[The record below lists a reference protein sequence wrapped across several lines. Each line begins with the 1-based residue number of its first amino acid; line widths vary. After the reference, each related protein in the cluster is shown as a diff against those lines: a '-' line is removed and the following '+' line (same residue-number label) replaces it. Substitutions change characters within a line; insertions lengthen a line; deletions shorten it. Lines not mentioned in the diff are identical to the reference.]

1 MKSFSWSVPRLR
13 IATFIGILHL
23 LIVVLGAGVI
33 SGVALF
39 FIYQNG
45 VQSNLREMEGL
56 AFVLANSL
64 EEPVQALQSGEQTAQ
79 AIDQTLQGYIAN
91 RPSLQ
96 FTILAPDGS
105 LLLPASEYCSLE
117 GITLDSP
124 EVREAQNHTIGRAIR
139 SCPRGKHMML
149 VAATISHSGSIDAT
163 LVLAAPFHEGMVATY
178 RSMAAVCLAA
188 ILIVAVTVAE
198 GWLGSIYISR
208 PLANLSS
215 VAEQFSQGN
224 LQARAALGGPLEI
237 YHLAQTFNVMATR
250 LQNSLESMRT
260 FVANASHELRTPL
273 TTLKL
278 QVGALQSGACED
290 PEVAHRFLD
299 QIESEVDR
307 MTHSVNEMLDLSQ
320 IESDVHPE
328 MQPVDLK
335 ELARE
340 ALAFWE
346 TRSREAGL
354 TIELICAPT
363 LPMLPGDP
371 FQLRR
376 LLDNLLDNA
385 IKNTPSGGKIN
396 VNLECCT
403 RMHEVPQQKGVQI
416 AVRDTGRGI
425 AAEHLPF
432 IFDRFYRIPQAGS
445 PQTAGSGL
453 GLAIARS
460 IVRYHGGEI
469 YVESQIDTGTTFTVL
484 LPVQ

>member
-1 MKSFSWSVPRLR
+1 MKASSWRAPRLR

-23 LIVVLGAGVI
+23 LIAVLGAGVI

-39 FIYQNG
+39 FMYQNG
-45 VQSNLREMEGL
+45 VQANLREMEGL
-56 AFVLANSL
+56 AFVLASSL
-64 EEPVQALQSGEQTAQ
+64 EEPVQALQSGAQTAQ
-79 AIDQTLQGYIAN
+79 AIDQTLLEYFAN
-91 RPSLQ
+91 RPGLQ

-124 EVREAQNHTIGRAIR
+124 EVREAQDNTIGRSVR
-139 SCPRGKHMML
+139 TCPRGKRTML
-149 VAATISHSGSIDAT
+149 VAATINHSGSIDAI
-163 LVLAAPFHEGMVATY
+163 LVLAAPFHDVMAATY
-178 RSMAAVCLAA
+178 RSMAAVGLVAL
-188 ILIVAVTVAE
+188 LIVAVTVAE
-198 GWLGSIYISR
+198 GWLGSIYISK
-208 PLANLSS
+208 PVANLSS

-224 LQARAALGGPLEI
+224 LQARAALGGPLEV
-237 YHLAQTFNVMATR
+237 YHLAQTFNVMAAR
-250 LQNSLESMRT
+250 LQNSLDSMRT

-320 IESDVHPE
+320 IEAGIHPE

-335 ELARE
+335 ELASE

-346 TRSREAGL
+346 TRSRAAGL
-354 TIELICAPT
+354 SLELTCSPT
-363 LPMLPGDP
+363 LPALEGDP

-385 IKNTPSGGKIN
+385 IKNTPSGGKIDIS
-396 VNLECCT
+396 LQCCT
-403 RMHEVPQQKGVQI
+403 RMHEVPQQKSVQI

-425 AAEHLPF
+425 AAEHLPY

-445 PQTAGSGL
+445 GQNAGSGL

-469 YVESQIDTGTTFTVL
+469 HVESQIDAGTTFTVL

>member
-1 MKSFSWSVPRLR
+1 MRSSSWRAPRLR

-23 LIVVLGAGVI
+23 LIAVLGAGVI

-39 FIYQNG
+39 FMYQNG
-45 VQSNLREMEGL
+45 VQANLREMEGL
-56 AFVLANSL
+56 AFVLASSL
-64 EEPVQALQSGEQTAQ
+64 EEPVQALQSGAQTAQ
-79 AIDQTLQGYIAN
+79 AIDQTLLEYFAN
-91 RPSLQ
+91 RPGLQ

-124 EVREAQNHTIGRAIR
+124 EVREAQDNTIGRSVR
-139 SCPRGKHMML
+139 TCPRGKRTML
-149 VAATISHSGSIDAT
+149 VAATINHSGSIDAI
-163 LVLAAPFHEGMVATY
+163 LVLAAPFHDVMAATY
-178 RSMAAVCLAA
+178 RSMAAVGLVAL
-188 ILIVAVTVAE
+188 LIVAVTVAE
-198 GWLGSIYISR
+198 GWLGSIYISK
-208 PLANLSS
+208 PVANLSS

-224 LQARAALGGPLEI
+224 LQARAALGGPLEV
-237 YHLAQTFNVMATR
+237 YHLAQTFNVMAAR
-250 LQNSLESMRT
+250 LQNSLDSMRT

-320 IESDVHPE
+320 IEAGIHPE

-335 ELARE
+335 ELASE

-346 TRSREAGL
+346 TRSRAAGL
-354 TIELICAPT
+354 SLELTCSPT
-363 LPMLPGDP
+363 LPALEGDP

-385 IKNTPSGGKIN
+385 IKNTPSGGKIDIS
-396 VNLECCT
+396 LQCCT
-403 RMHEVPQQKGVQI
+403 RMHEVPQQKSVQI

-425 AAEHLPF
+425 AAEHLPY

-445 PQTAGSGL
+445 GQNAGSGL

-469 YVESQIDTGTTFTVL
+469 HVESQIDAGTTFTVL

>member
-1 MKSFSWSVPRLR
+1 MKSSSWRAPRLR

-23 LIVVLGAGVI
+23 LIAVLGAGVI

-39 FIYQNG
+39 FMYQNG
-45 VQSNLREMEGL
+45 VQANLREMEGL
-56 AFVLANSL
+56 AFVLASSL
-64 EEPVQALQSGEQTAQ
+64 EEPVQALQSGAQTAQ
-79 AIDQTLQGYIAN
+79 AIDQTLLEYFAN
-91 RPSLQ
+91 RPGLQ

-124 EVREAQNHTIGRAIR
+124 EVREAQDNTIGRSVR
-139 SCPRGKHMML
+139 TCPRGKRTML
-149 VAATISHSGSIDAT
+149 VAATINHSGSIDAI
-163 LVLAAPFHEGMVATY
+163 LVLAAPFHDVMAATY
-178 RSMAAVCLAA
+178 RSMAAVGLVAL
-188 ILIVAVTVAE
+188 LIVAVTVAE
-198 GWLGSIYISR
+198 GWLGSIYISK
-208 PLANLSS
+208 PVANLSS

-224 LQARAALGGPLEI
+224 LQARAALGGPLEV
-237 YHLAQTFNVMATR
+237 YHLAQTFNVMAAR
-250 LQNSLESMRT
+250 LQNSLDSMRT

-320 IESDVHPE
+320 IEAGIHPE

-335 ELARE
+335 ELASE

-346 TRSREAGL
+346 TRSRAAGL
-354 TIELICAPT
+354 SLELTCSPT
-363 LPMLPGDP
+363 LPALEGDP

-385 IKNTPSGGKIN
+385 IKNTPSGGKIDIS
-396 VNLECCT
+396 LQCCT
-403 RMHEVPQQKGVQI
+403 RMHEVPQQKSVQI

-425 AAEHLPF
+425 AAEHLPY

-445 PQTAGSGL
+445 GQNAGSGL

-469 YVESQIDTGTTFTVL
+469 HVESQIDAGTTFTVL